1 MPAASPGRPHEI
13 ERVWPSIR
21 RPSGR
26 ADRWRPDESSR
37 IAGNPAVHPSLPQW
51 TSMPPSSLP
60 GARDRTPAR
69 PQLRGGPLAKVVG
82 AGLQIGAR
90 ARERTV
96 VPELLEQLPGDGLEA
111 LDGVL

>member
-1 MPAASPGRPHEI
+1 MRGSTWSEGSNASL
-13 ERVWPSIR
+13 SATTR
-21 RPSGR
+21 RS
-26 ADRWRPDESSR
+26 
-37 IAGNPAVHPSLPQW
+37 
-51 TSMPPSSLP
+51 
-60 GARDRTPAR
+60 RDRTPAC

-111 LDGVL
+111 R